1 MAVST
6 YQDGVKYLKIS
17 KVDAEGIDNSN
28 SLSSLQDVRI
38 KFSDRANP
46 VQYNVLAITEYP
58 DYYQYRVTTN
68 PITSSADDFRADYGL
83 DVSWADITSPFPDN
97 EWITVDDTYITW
109 TVNDDSLSVFNN
121 GYLSLPYSS
130 NATQSLEIT
139 QNGNGFVRLVSNVRG
154 VIATSAAAG
163 NISTTIVPGT
173 EILSIQVR
181 QNPSTDTTNL
191 TWTLN
196 PDGGYTPQA
205 GVSTPLLF
213 EPYLPAKFEGT
224 DCDVLY
230 GNVLNPKLSNLYM
243 DVDYSSNQIQAVN
256 QEQLINN
263 TATRAIVQDYNYYLN
278 ANLNSKYKGA
288 KNESQDFN
296 VKVATRR
303 ENAVEQTQE
312 YFAYF
317 NWVGGTA
324 PEWGNGVKDRTVASI
339 GYLIN
344 SQGEVLEPIE
354 DTQGIFLGN
363 LRNNFP
369 EYIPTTFNS
378 EGYKKNLVSLS
389 FDSDDA
395 SISNFAN
402 LIGKHPVFKSGYDIR
417 PVIYTQTESM
427 SNTTSGEYTSS
438 IFFTNGSDVY
448 NPTSGIDDF
457 EFVGNVASPI
467 LLNEGI
473 PTVITF
479 DNITYSSSA
488 KIDSFP
494 DSGDNGIYST
504 STDPS
509 GSNNEIVTLKLRAY
523 LQFNSGTTISNLRG
537 TYALQKSGSA
547 TGGWID
553 LDSKFV
559 DHDTNNSEVSFSV
572 NLNNVVQTD
581 HFRVISKKQD
591 IIPGKPFYGPTIV
604 NPNVSYF
611 KVLQF
616 PTNNKGVINS
626 FWDWSGSGDTD
637 NVIKSEGNQSLLRV
651 YGKGLKQLDIA
662 DSGFYNITEEWDL
675 NSQDIEES
683 RYEIRFESTEELA
696 FTIME
701 ANVTGSGNDSHLRL
715 VLDRDVP
722 RGTNLDFFLI
732 RVYRDNPKWVILDVD
747 KSAGNAKPG
756 FLLPEYPTK
765 GIEGNFDS
773 IVKELKTT
781 GLI

>member
-38 KFSDRANP
+38 KFSDRANS

-68 PITSSADDFRADYGL
+68 PITSSADDFRADY
-83 DVSWADITSPFPDN
+83 DVSASYSSFPPL
-97 EWITVDDTYITW
+97 TVDQWNPLDSAWDEDTDTLNIF
-109 TVNDDSLSVFNN
+109 DSSDGTLTF
-121 GYLSLPYSS
+121 PYSS
-130 NATQSLEIT
+130 NTVQELTIT
-139 QNGNGFVRLVSNVRG
+139 VDGSNTDYSVRLVGSIRG
-154 VIATSAAAG
+154 VVTESAGAS
-163 NISTTIVPGT
+163 ISTNIIPATETYTIEVKPEASFSLT
-173 EILSIQVR
+173 SV
-181 QNPSTDTTNL
+181 NFNL
-191 TWTLN
+191 T
-196 PDGGYTPQA
+196 PVGSYVPQA

-230 GNVLNPKLSNLYM
+230 GNVLNVKLSNLYM

-369 EYIPTTFNS
+369 EYIPTTFNL

-427 SNTTSGEYTSS
+427 SNTTSGGYTSS
-438 IFFTNGSDVY
+438 IYFTNGSDVY
-448 NPTSGIDDF
+448 NPTSLIDDF

-467 LLNEGI
+467 LLNDSI

-523 LQFNSGTTISNLRG
+523 LQFNVSYQRG

-559 DHDTNNSEVSFSV
+559 DHDINNSEVSFSV

-591 IIPGKPFYGPTIV
+591 IINPAFEGITIV

-616 PTNNKGVINS
+616 PTNNKGEINS
-626 FWDWSGSGDTD
+626 FWNWSGSGDTD

-675 NSQDIEES
+675 TPQDIEES

-747 KSAGNAKPG
+747 KSAGDAKPG

-765 GIEGNFDS
+765 DIKENFDS